1 MTVVRLATKAVLAN
15 APPKTPSFLRI
26 PVETDCMAR
35 LRRMHQLDGDDPVEV
50 LYDASQAACRVHRV
64 GCRVLDVSGE
74 RHWALT
80 ITIPEMLLVRADEV
94 IE

>member
-1 MTVVRLATKAVLAN
+1 
-15 APPKTPSFLRI
+15 
-26 PVETDCMAR
+26 MAR